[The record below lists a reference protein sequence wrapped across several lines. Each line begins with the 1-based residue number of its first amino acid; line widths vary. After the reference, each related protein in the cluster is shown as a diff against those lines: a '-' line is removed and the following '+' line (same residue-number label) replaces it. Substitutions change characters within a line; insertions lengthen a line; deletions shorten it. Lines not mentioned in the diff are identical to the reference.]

1 MRAFP
6 GEPEALRLA
15 PFAASSGR
23 RAGYAGR
30 KRPGTVGLP
39 RPSHDAAF
47 HEETVK
53 IGFVSLLGDSRFLYA
68 TLFYVM
74 TSILG
79 ILASFGHFF
88 TSKSR
93 QSGLAGSKLADRAGS
108 GGCRRLRCIRIARE
122 SADSISLRHPAWIV
136 RAGPLVL
143 AHAMA

>member
-79 ILASFGHFF
+79 ILALFGHFF
-88 TSKSR
+88 TSKSPPVR
-93 QSGLAGSKLADRAGS
+93 RRGFQTCGSCRVGRLSPLALQPNCHRVG
-108 GGCRRLRCIRIARE
+108 
-122 SADSISLRHPAWIV
+122 
-136 RAGPLVL
+136 
-143 AHAMA
+143 